1 MGYSKSLMSRLPRLV
16 VKNPPANAG
25 DISNMGLIPGTGKS
39 PGGGYDNPL
48 QYSCLENPMDR
59 EAWWVTVHRLTK
71 SRTWLKRLSTHWLSG
86 KCKSNHNEV
95 LPYTSQDCCCCCCSV
110 ALSCP
115 TLCNPMDCSMPGLP
129 VHHHLQS
136 LLKLMSNESVTPS
149 NHLIFCHPLILPP
162 SIFLSS
168 SVFSN
173 ELALLIRQSN

>member
-1 MGYSKSLMSRLPRLV
+1 MQFLKWEKYLNRHFSKEGIQMENRYMKRYSTS
-16 VKNPPANAG
+16 
-25 DISNMGLIPGTGKS
+25 
-39 PGGGYDNPL
+39 
-48 QYSCLENPMDR
+48 
-59 EAWWVTVHRLTK
+59 
-71 SRTWLKRLSTHWLSG
+71 LSG